1 MESKLLSKYG
11 GRNLNKKLL
20 LELINDIKNYKED
33 KKVEKPNLTNDNVMK
48 VIDGLTNKD
57 DKKLSQKSIEIYK
70 RRVKN
75 LNLIKVL
82 EDLIKF
88 KNNKNEV
95 NKILKDIEMQKSK
108 KLKKDFS
115 KHRSLE
121 DFVLLN
127 QMINN
132 IDHVFENLNEYV
144 LNRINQ
150 HIQELVKLRTD
161 AKDEKV
167 SFDELKIEWT
177 EYLNKVKELTDNP
190 NVPLKIKIL
199 FNLYK
204 TYQLRDDYGN
214 VLLTDKDLGDD
225 INFYNVKTRE
235 FFLNQYK
242 GTAKAKYGKKIYKI
256 PQYIADMIM
265 KRYDDGNKYL
275 IGKNKNET
283 YNGNG
288 HLTSLI
294 KDATNKYFGK
304 QFSINDIRRSVVSY
318 YHEHKS
324 IPKRKQ
330 LAEIMLHSYQEAVK
344 SYNREEFDKDE

>member
-1 MESKLLSKYG
+1 M
-11 GRNLNKKLL
+11 
-20 LELINDIKNYKED
+20 
-33 KKVEKPNLTNDNVMK
+33 
-48 VIDGLTNKD
+48 
-57 DKKLSQKSIEIYK
+57 
-70 RRVKN
+70 
-75 LNLIKVL
+75 
-82 EDLIKF
+82 
-88 KNNKNEV
+88 
-95 NKILKDIEMQKSK
+95 
-108 KLKKDFS
+108 
-115 KHRSLE
+115 
-121 DFVLLN
+121 
-127 QMINN
+127 
-132 IDHVFENLNEYV
+132 
-144 LNRINQ
+144 
-150 HIQELVKLRTD
+150 VKLRTIN
-161 AKDEKV
+161 KDEKV

-177 EYLNKVKELTDNP
+177 EYLNKVKELTDNA

-214 VLLTDKDLGDD
+214 VLLTDKDLGNDV
-225 INFYNVKTRE
+225 NFYNVKTRE
-235 FFLNQYK
+235 FHLNNYK
-242 GTAKAKYGKKIYKI
+242 GTAKAKYGNKIYKI

-318 YHEHKS
+318 YHENKD
-324 IPKRKQ
+324 IKKRKQ
-330 LAEIMLHSYQEAVK
+330 LADIMLHSYAEAVK